1 MDNNRLSREVDALK
15 SNVEDV
21 LSTLVSEVEEW
32 EGKYNEEVLKN
43 EDLEQKLFES
53 EERVRELEG
62 EVEDLNQQIAGDDL

>member
-1 MDNNRLSREVDALK
+1 MDNNRLSREVDTLK